1 MTVANFLLGFLV
13 TIEFINMLIRIVKL
27 VPPKDPPI
35 DEQVRMRLY
44 S

>member
-1 MTVANFLLGFLV
+1 MIVTNILLGLLV
-13 TIEFINMLIRIVKL
+13 TIELCNMLIRIVKL

-35 DEQVRMRLY
+35 DEQVRKRLY